1 MIGAARAEAGSADF
15 AVDDGGL
22 ALVHDYLLVLRGAE
36 RTFAAMADMWPTA
49 PVYTLLYDPEG
60 TEGRFTGHP
69 VTASALQRTGVTQS
83 SFRKLLP
90 LFPMAVERLSLREPS
105 VVVSSSSAFA
115 HGVRS
120 PESAVHV
127 CYCHTPF
134 RYAWFEA
141 ERAMAEVSPPMRPA
155 LSGVLSAIRRWDLDA
170 SRRVTRYVA
179 NSRHTQRRIKDIY
192 GRESTI
198 IHPPVEVE
206 RFRSEEAD
214 DYFLAVTEL
223 VPHKRI
229 ELAAEA
235 AAEAGQRLKVV
246 GGGPELPR
254 LREKFRRR
262 VEFLGRV
269 EDEELVE
276 LYAHARALVLP
287 NVEEFGIAAVE
298 AQAAGRPV
306 IAAAAG
312 GALETVREG
321 VTGQLVPPDDGTALK
336 RTLRA
341 FDPDE
346 FDADMIREH
355 ASNFSTESFRHR
367 FSQEVGSAVED
378 REIRGRAHA
387 GAFASQPDDRNA
399 TELSE
404 PPVFAASAGG
414 HLDLLRA
421 IAPDVVASHEPVW
434 VTSQTPRGERLR
446 RDAEEVELLPEYGRS
461 PAGAIRN
468 VLAAARVVL
477 RRRPR
482 TVVTSGAGVVA
493 PFCLLARLTGARLLY
508 VETMARVST
517 PSMTAR
523 LLSRVASR
531 VVVQWPELAS
541 ELPRAEVCRPTLL
554 ENVAEGPRTS
564 GTGTFVAVGTHAQP
578 YDRLLEIVHGAVQ
591 EGKLPGPVRAQVGPA
606 AWSADGAE
614 VAQYLGSEEL
624 EAALREATVVVCHGG
639 AGIISSAL
647 AAGRRPIVVPR
658 RAALG
663 EHVDDHQYQ
672 LTRKLAEW
680 DLVVPVEERITAA
693 DVEDAQRPVELP
705 GEIRE
710 RPSAADVLRAALVS

>member
-1 MIGAARAEAGSADF
+1 MTVTGRPGP
-15 AVDDGGL
+15 DGLGGHETAIDTGEL

-36 RTFAAMADMWPTA
+36 RTFAAMADIWPSA
-49 PVYTLLYDPEG
+49 PIYTLLYDPTG
-60 TEGRFTGHP
+60 TEGRFAGHP
-69 VTASALQRTGVTQS
+69 VTASALQRTGVTQGG
-83 SFRKLLP
+83 FRKLLP
-90 LFPMAVERLSLREPS
+90 LFPMAVERLPLRDPS

-115 HGVRS
+115 HGVR
-120 PESAVHV
+120 PPDGAVHV

-134 RYAWFEA
+134 RYAWFERR
-141 ERAMAEVSPPMRPA
+141 RALAEVPPAMRPA
-155 LSGVLSAIRRWDLDA
+155 LGSLLAAIRRWDRNA

-179 NSRHTQRRIKDIY
+179 NSRHTQRRIKQIY

-206 RFRSEEAD
+206 RFRSDEPD

-235 AAEAGQRLKVV
+235 ASEAGQRLKVV

-254 LREKFRRR
+254 LREKFRKR

-269 EDEELVE
+269 EDDELVE

-312 GALETVREG
+312 GALETVQEG
-321 VTGQLVPPDDGTALK
+321 VTGQLVPPDDGAALK
-336 RTLRA
+336 RTLRS

-346 FDADMIREH
+346 FDPGMIREH
-355 ASNFSTESFRHR
+355 AENFSAQSFRAR
-367 FSQEVGSAVED
+367 FDQEVREAVQDGPAEPP
-378 REIRGRAHA
+378 A
-387 GAFASQPDDRNA
+387 P
-399 TELSE
+399 SE
-404 PPVFAASAGG
+404 PPLFAASAGG

-421 IAPDVVASHEPVW
+421 IAPDVVDGPDPVW
-434 VTSQTPRGERLR
+434 VTSRTPRGEQLQE
-446 RDAEEVELLPEYGRS
+446 DAEEVELLPEYGRS
-461 PAGAIRN
+461 PRGALRN
-468 VLAAARVVL
+468 VLSAAWVVA

-493 PFCLLARLTGARLLY
+493 PFCVLARLAGARLLY
-508 VETMARVST
+508 VETMARVSS

-523 LLSRVASR
+523 VLSRIAAR

-541 ELPRAEVCRPTLL
+541 ALPRAEVCRPTLL
-554 ENVAEGPRTS
+554 ENVADAEHPAGA
-564 GTGTFVAVGTHAQP
+564 GTFVAVGTHAQP
-578 YDRLLEIVHGAVQ
+578 YTRLLEMVEGAI
-591 EGKLPGPVRAQVGPA
+591 EGGTLPGPVRAQVGPA
-606 AWSADGAE
+606 EWDISGAQ
-614 VAQYLGSEEL
+614 ATPYMAPAEL
-624 EAALREATVVVCHGG
+624 EAAVREASVVVCHGG

-658 RAALG
+658 RAELG
-663 EHVDDHQYQ
+663 EHVDDHQQQ
-672 LTRKLAEW
+672 LTSKLAEW
-680 DLVVPVEERITAA
+680 GLVVAVEERITTG
-693 DVEDAQRPVELP
+693 DVEAARRRLEVP

-710 RPSAADVLRAALVS
+710 RPSAADVLRDGLID